1 MECIKGTM
9 AVRELEKVFI
19 GRGEVKGFYFEQV
32 AKSDKA
38 YLYRVTCTEGARPYY
53 EIFERRINTQFDN
66 ISYPKSKAF
75 GRWAWTT
82 YDEDKAWHLFA
93 GLNISFE
100 VVDIAENMRILRSF
114 FGDNA

>member
-1 MECIKGTM
+1 M
-9 AVRELEKVFI
+9 RELEKVFI

-38 YLYRVTCTEGARPYY
+38 YIYRVQCSRGTRPYY

-66 ISYPKSKAF
+66 VSYPKSKAF

-82 YDEDKAWHLFA
+82 YDEDEAWRIFEN
-93 GLNISFE
+93 LNLSFTYE
-100 VVDIAENMRILRSF
+100 VSELNTEILRQII
-114 FGDNA
+114 GDNA

>member
-1 MECIKGTM
+1 MK
-9 AVRELEKVFI
+9 ELDKVFI

-38 YLYRVTCTEGARPYY
+38 YIYRVQCARGTRPYY

-66 ISYPKSKAF
+66 VSYPKSKAF

-82 YDEDKAWHLFA
+82 YDEDKAWRIFES
-93 GLNISFE
+93 LNISFE
-100 VVDIAENMRILRSF
+100 VVDIAENMEILRQF
-114 FGDNA
+114 VGDNE

>member
-1 MECIKGTM
+1 M

-38 YLYRVTCTEGARPYY
+38 YLYRVTCAEGTRPYY
-53 EIFERRINTQFDN
+53 EIFEKRINTQFDN

-82 YDEDKAWHLFA
+82 YDKDEAWRIFEN
-93 GLNISFE
+93 LNLSFTYE
-100 VVDIAENMRILRSF
+100 VSELNTEFLQQII
-114 FGDNA
+114 GDNA